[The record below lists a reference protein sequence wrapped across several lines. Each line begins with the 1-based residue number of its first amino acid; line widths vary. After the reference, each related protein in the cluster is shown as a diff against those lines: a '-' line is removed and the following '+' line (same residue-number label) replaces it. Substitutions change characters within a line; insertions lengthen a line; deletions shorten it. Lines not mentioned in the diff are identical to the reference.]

1 MTVPPRVPPHPAGAD
16 PSGGGGRGP
25 RPTPAGWTVLAVCA
39 VLLGGGWAIGHPEPV
54 ALGLAGLAAV
64 ALALAGTL
72 PSPRLTAE
80 RRLSPARVAR
90 GDHAGGIVSVTNL
103 GTRPCRG
110 IVVEDRCDGAVVAVR
125 LPPLP
130 AGATVRADYAVPTNR
145 RGHVPV
151 GPLRLVRRD
160 VFGLARR
167 TMPIGAAATLMVHP
181 RLHPVGL
188 PPSGREHHLEGPTS
202 DSANEGTMTFHALR
216 DYVEGDDL
224 RRVHWRATARTG
236 TLMVR
241 QMADVSLPVT
251 TVLLDTRPGSYEGPH
266 PDADFELA
274 VDIAASLGHAASSRN
289 FPLRLCTGARGAAQP
304 EDRSGRRVDTAAL
317 LARLSEVRADDEDF
331 GRALDQVRR
340 AGTGGLLAV
349 VTGRAE
355 TDVGRHVAG
364 AARDHE
370 HAVIV
375 RVGDPPPTAAPPA
388 RGPVRRVTVTAL
400 AEVSALWPGATR

>member
-1 MTVPPRVPPHPAGAD
+1 MTVRPTAAT
-16 PSGGGGRGP
+16 SAGGGRGP
-25 RPTPAGWTVLAVCA
+25 RPTPVGWAVLATCG

-54 ALGLAGLAAV
+54 ALGVTGLAAV
-64 ALALAGTL
+64 AVALVGTL

-80 RRLSPARVAR
+80 RRLSPTRVAR
-90 GDHAGGIVSVTNL
+90 GDRAGGVVSVTNL
-103 GTRPCRG
+103 GARPCRG
-110 IVVEDRCDGAVVAVR
+110 LVVEDHCDGAVVSVR

-160 VFGLARR
+160 VFGLAYRS
-167 TMPIGAAATLMVHP
+167 MPIGAAVTLMVHP

-202 DSANEGTMTFHALR
+202 DSANEGTMTFHTLR

-241 QMADVSLPVT
+241 QMADVSMPVT
-251 TVLLDTRPGSYEGPH
+251 TLLLDTRHASYAGPH
-266 PDADFELA
+266 SGADFELA
-274 VDIAASLGHAASSRN
+274 VDVAASVGYAASSRH
-289 FPLRLCTGARGAAQP
+289 FPLRVCTGSHAAGQSGGV
-304 EDRSGRRVDTAAL
+304 SGRRVDNAEL
-317 LARLSEVRADDEDF
+317 LAHFSEIRADDEGF
-331 GRALDQVRR
+331 TRALDQVRR
-340 AGTGGLLAV
+340 AGAGGLLAV
-349 VTGRAE
+349 VTGWAE
-355 TDVGRHVAG
+355 TDVAGRIAG
-364 AARDHE
+364 AARNHE

-375 RVGDPPPTAAPPA
+375 HVGERPTDTPTPSGGIRRAAVAELADVA
-388 RGPVRRVTVTAL
+388 R
-400 AEVSALWPGATR
+400 LWPGAKR